1 MSKRHYPKYSHK
13 AGKFKDKNKKHKKK
27 KKIKNVGI
35 SRVFT
40 LKSSSKDKPK
50 PKGKLNN
57 NIINPP
63 LGKDKLMGTAETMG
77 NMNYFYQK
85 YSNIFEFFNYIIN
98 HYKVTGEYTLEGL
111 CVPAFGTIQSGTF
124 AALQFNLDEDYSI
137 NNPKPSDSSISL
149 PYALQSISN
158 CLNTPDRFVV
168 LSYQIVSQKFSISHA
183 NSIIIDKKLKIVELF
198 EPHGAL
204 TETTTMN
211 GMVGAYKQIDK
222 NIEKFIAAN
231 FQGYKYRPP
240 SEYLPSFGLQVKV
253 DAYNGLCVTWNIL
266 YIHYK
271 LLNPDVPSKTLIS
284 HINRYTKLDVIL
296 RYAKHVKYML
306 KLGQSFKL
314 KS

>member
-1 MSKRHYPKYSHK
+1 MSKRRYSKYSHK
-13 AGKFKDKNKKHKKK
+13 AGKFKDKSKKHKKK
-27 KKIKNVGI
+27 KKIKNVGV

-40 LKSSSKDKPK
+40 LKSSIKAKPK
-50 PKGKLNN
+50 PKGTLNN
-57 NIINPP
+57 NITNPP

-111 CVPAFGTIQSGTF
+111 CIPAFGTIQSGTF

-168 LSYQIVSQKFSISHA
+168 LSYQIVSPKFSISHA

-211 GMVGAYKQIDK
+211 GMVGAYKQIDE

-240 SEYLPSFGLQVKV
+240 HDYLPSFGLQVKV

-296 RYAKHVKYML
+296 RYAKYVKYML